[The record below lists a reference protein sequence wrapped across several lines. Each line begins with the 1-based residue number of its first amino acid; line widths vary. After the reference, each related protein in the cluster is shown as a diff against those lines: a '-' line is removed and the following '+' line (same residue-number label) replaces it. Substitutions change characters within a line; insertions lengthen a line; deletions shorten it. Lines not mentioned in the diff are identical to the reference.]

1 MHGLAG
7 KRALVTGA
15 ARGIGLAVAERLLD
29 EGASVALVDIDGD
42 ALGRAE
48 EQLRRAQQRVLAVR
62 ADVADEAAVRAAVDA
77 ATVAFGGVDVVIPNA
92 AVQLVGADDR
102 ADRLDA
108 EVWRRTLEVN
118 FTGAFLTAKHGA
130 AALLAAG
137 GGCVVFVSSPA
148 GTHGIAPG
156 LTAYSA
162 SKGGM
167 AGLVRVMAADYAA
180 EGVRVNAVLPGI
192 AETPMNAWWTGDPE
206 RRAQVLAPVPLGRAA
221 RPSEIA
227 AVVAF
232 LASDDASYVTGALW
246 PVDGGLTAV

>member
-7 KRALVTGA
+7 KRALVSGA
-15 ARGIGLAVAERLLD
+15 ARGIGRAVAERLLD
-29 EGASVALVDIDGD
+29 EGASVALVDVDGD

-48 EQLRRAQQRVLAVR
+48 GQLRGGGGRLVAVR
-62 ADVADEAAVRAAVDA
+62 ADVADEAAVRDAVA
-77 ATVAFGGVDVVIPNA
+77 EATAAFGGLDVVVPNA

-108 EVWRRTLEVN
+108 DVWRRTLEVN
-118 FTGAFLTAKHGA
+118 FTGAFFTAKHGA
-130 AALLAAG
+130 AALLAG
-137 GGCVVFVSSPA
+137 GGCVVFVASPA
-148 GTHGIAPG
+148 GTHGIARG

-162 SKGGM
+162 SKAGM
-167 AGLVRVMAADYAA
+167 AGLVRVMAADYAT

-221 RPSEIA
+221 APSEIA